1 MEEPAYQERPFI
13 GTGLRMQVAL
23 EPAWLESGWQMFL
36 GVRAGVTSEE
46 CVKMLTR
53 PERLGMKIGSS
64 DRVDTIFT
72 RGQEGLKF
80 TPAPRPPRDLP
91 SPAAGPPS
99 QTYFEVSRESGTNE
113 WAHVVKAKTLAIRVA
128 GAGRGG
134 LDRRPA
140 DTDDPHRRADEHVH
154 LHAVSGADDEVEVT
168 RSA

>member
-1 MEEPAYQERPFI
+1 MRISNLCRIVGQLSVFGADARPPELPRYDHDDLGGCFWKVKQYIDALLADVEEPAYQERPFI

-23 EPAWLESGWQMFL
+23 ESVWLETGWQMFL

-80 TPAPRPPRDLP
+80 TPRPRPPRRDLP
-91 SPAAGPPS
+91 SRRTRPTSRCRATRTPS
-99 QTYFEVSRESGTNE
+99 GSTSSG
-113 WAHVVKAKTLAIRVA
+113 R
-128 GAGRGG
+128 
-134 LDRRPA
+134 
-140 DTDDPHRRADEHVH
+140 
-154 LHAVSGADDEVEVT
+154 
-168 RSA
+168 